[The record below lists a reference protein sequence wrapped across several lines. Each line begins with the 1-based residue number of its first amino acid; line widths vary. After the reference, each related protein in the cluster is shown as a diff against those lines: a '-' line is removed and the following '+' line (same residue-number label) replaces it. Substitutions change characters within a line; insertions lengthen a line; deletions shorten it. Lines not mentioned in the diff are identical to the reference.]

1 MEGNSRTKKSIINSF
16 YALTSK
22 FIIVILSF
30 AVRTVFIKTLTQQYL
45 GINGLFSN
53 IITMLSLADLG
64 IGIAIPYTL
73 YSPLAKND
81 TNKIKILMKFYSKIY
96 NVIGIIVLIVGVI
109 LIPFLNLFVKEMPD
123 IPNIKLIYFLFVL
136 NSAMSYFF
144 VYKKLLLDSDQK
156 GYIANKIIM
165 KVTIVVNII
174 QMILLYLTKNY
185 ILYLCLNI
193 ASVLIQNIIISV
205 KCNKMYPY
213 ITEDTDEKIK
223 KEDIVQLKKNISAL
237 CIYKIGV
244 VILNGTDNLIISK
257 VIGVV
262 AVGLYSNYLLI
273 TNALTNIIS
282 QIFSSITSSVGN
294 MVATDDE
301 QKSENIFKKLQ
312 FLNFWIYSISSIC
325 LFLLINPFI
334 KIWIGESYCLT
345 GLVAFLISLNFYI
358 YGMQSV
364 VSSFRDAY
372 GLFLQGKYRPIVMVI
387 VNILISIPLAIKI
400 GISGVIIGTVV
411 SRLFVVGIWDPIV
424 VYKFGFKKSVRNYFV
439 MYYKYL
445 LLYIIISVLLF
456 AVVSNIVIDNIFMWV
471 LIACIIFLII
481 NMILLIIYRK
491 TDDFKYFIQKFK
503 QLYKKEIK

>member
-96 NVIGIIVLIVGVI
+96 NVIGIIVLIIGVI

-123 IPNIKLIYFLFVL
+123 IPNIQLIYFLFVL

-165 KVTIVVNII
+165 KVTIVVNIV

-213 ITEDTDEKIK
+213 ITENTHEKIK
-223 KEDIVQLKKNISAL
+223 KEDIVELKKNISAL

-345 GLVAFLISLNFYI
+345 GQVAFLIALNFYI

-372 GLFLQGKYRPIVMVI
+372 GLFVQGKYRPIVMVI

-400 GISGVIIGTVV
+400 GIPGVIIGTVV

-439 MYYKYL
+439 TYYKYL
-445 LLYIIISVLLF
+445 LLYIIISMLLF
-456 AVVSNIVIDNIFMWV
+456 TVVSSIVINNIFIWILM
-471 LIACIIFLII
+471 ACIIFVII
-481 NMILLIIYRK
+481 NIIWLTIYRK
-491 TDDFKYFIQKFK
+491 TDNFKYFAQKFK
-503 QLYKKEIK
+503 QLYKKEI

>member
-223 KEDIVQLKKNISAL
+223 KEDIVELKKNISAL

-372 GLFLQGKYRPIVMVI
+372 GLFVQGKYRPIVMVI